1 MAMATYAPIGLMRE
15 RERERERESS
25 PERAR
30 PRRRERDD
38 VEARARA
45 RVHEVAAE
53 PAHPQR
59 LPDRIDLLHLQNPK
73 QELRS

>member
-1 MAMATYAPIGLMRE
+1 MAMATYAPIGLMIE
-15 RERERERESS
+15 GERERESS

-45 RVHEVAAE
+45 RVHEVAVE

-59 LPDRIDLLHLQNPK
+59 PPDRIDLPHLQNPK
-73 QELRS
+73 QEFRS